1 VQVVPYR
8 VFWYPGSP
16 TYSPQRVSFELFET
30 QEDGARAEHSVYSSP
45 EFPVV
50 RDMQVRR
57 VREDSSCGAGTDP
70 RSQVQRLPLPTRV
83 FLARGVLR
91 LNLIGRQEDIGVDVQ
106 QWMQEN
112 NMPPYYICLSYV
124 GATGLLEAADD

>member
-1 VQVVPYR
+1 
-8 VFWYPGSP
+8 
-16 TYSPQRVSFELFET
+16 
-30 QEDGARAEHSVYSSP
+30 
-45 EFPVV
+45 
-50 RDMQVRR
+50 
-57 VREDSSCGAGTDP
+57 
-70 RSQVQRLPLPTRV
+70 VQRLPLPTRV